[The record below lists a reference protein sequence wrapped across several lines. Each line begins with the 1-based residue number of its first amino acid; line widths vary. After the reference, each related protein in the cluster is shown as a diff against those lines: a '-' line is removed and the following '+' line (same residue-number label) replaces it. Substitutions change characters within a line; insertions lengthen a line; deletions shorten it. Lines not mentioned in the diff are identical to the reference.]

1 MATLLR
7 TNVFQVQIKSQ
18 NNQNFHRKDNG
29 VLEGMVFM
37 AFINITEIKMFN
49 VSVID

>member
-1 MATLLR
+1 MATLSR

-29 VLEGMVFM
+29 VLEGEGVHGVYKYHRNQ
-37 AFINITEIKMFN
+37 NI
-49 VSVID
+49 